1 MDEPEV
7 VRPTI
12 EHTQTIQ
19 SDSSSERPASLYTTQ
34 TAQYPPVLPPLSPIS
49 KTQTQSSQ
57 YSQAT
62 RITQAQ
68 NFERPASHRTYSSQ
82 SRVSQ
87 SSSQRRPGY
96 SPSARD
102 AFSPPPTLPE
112 LTRIETSF
120 GDSDMSDLFAQFGR

>member
-1 MDEPEV
+1 VLDEPEPDV

-12 EHTQTIQ
+12 EHTQTVQ
-19 SDSSSERPASLYTTQ
+19 SHSSSERSASVYTTQ
-34 TAQYPPVLPPLSPIS
+34 TTQLPPVLPPLAPMSRA
-49 KTQTQSSQ
+49 QTQSSQ
-57 YSQAT
+57 YSEVT
-62 RITQAQ
+62 EAQ
-68 NFERPASHRTYSSQ
+68 KFERPASHRTYSSQ
-82 SRVSQ
+82 SRVSR

-96 SPSARD
+96 SPSARE